1 MRSPAE
7 TNLIEESEFIR
18 VRIPSPPLTEF
29 LMENKKL
36 STDFSP
42 KIRGALCTS
51 LAILLIGLDNNNNN
65 NNNNNNDH
73 MVVVPTRFEL

>member
-1 MRSPAE
+1 
-7 TNLIEESEFIR
+7 
-18 VRIPSPPLTEF
+18 

-42 KIRGALCTS
+42 KIKGALCTS

-65 NNNNNNDH
+65 NNNNNDH